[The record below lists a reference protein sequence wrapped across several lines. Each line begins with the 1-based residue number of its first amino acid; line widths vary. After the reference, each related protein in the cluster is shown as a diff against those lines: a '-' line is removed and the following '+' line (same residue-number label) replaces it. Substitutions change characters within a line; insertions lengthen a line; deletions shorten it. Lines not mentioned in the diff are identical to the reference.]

1 MRDRLGQLAVVVIFF
16 GVWEALIQTGLV
28 ARRYLVP
35 PSEVLITLSR
45 LVGERDVQ
53 EGLVTTA
60 VEIFTAAV
68 IAVPAG
74 IIVGLL
80 VAELAGASSTAAR
93 ALYLG
98 TAVPKSVFLPLF
110 ILALGVGFV
119 QKVSFGVVQAF
130 FVIAV
135 STIAAVQAIPQGLLL
150 VGRGLDAS
158 RAQMYW
164 HVYLPYTLPVVVQG
178 VRIGIIFAAIGILFA
193 EMYVSHA
200 GLGRLINLWG
210 SAYQLP
216 ELLAGVLLA
225 ASGTIVL
232 NELIRT
238 YERRVG
244 RWRG

>member
-1 MRDRLGQLAVVVIFF
+1 MKDRIGQLAVIAALF
-16 GVWEALIQTGLV
+16 GLWEALVQGGVV
-28 ARRYLVP
+28 AKRYLVP
-35 PSEVLITLSR
+35 PSDVLVTLAR

-53 EGLVTTA
+53 ESLATTA
-60 VEIFTAAV
+60 SEILVASA
-68 IAVPAG
+68 IAVPSG
-74 IIVGLL
+74 VIVGLL
-80 VAELAGASSTAAR
+80 VAELAGANSTAAR
-93 ALYLG
+93 VLYLG

-110 ILALGVGFV
+110 ILALGVGFT

-135 STIAAVQAIPQGLLL
+135 STIAAVQAIPPGLLL
-150 VGRGLDAS
+150 VGRGLHAT

-164 HVYLPYTLPVVVQG
+164 HIYLPYTLPVVVQG

-193 EMYVSHA
+193 EMYVSHI

-210 SAYQLP
+210 SGFQLA

-225 ASGTIVL
+225 ASGTILL